1 MRKWGLG
8 AGVGVVL
15 ATAGTAALAD
25 VNVNLEEVASG
36 LTAPMMMVQPP
47 GDDRKFIVQ
56 QTGVIKILT
65 PDGEVLSQPFLDIN
79 NKLPTLLA
87 LFDEKGLLGLAFHPD
102 YANNGKFYVAYSTR
116 LNARGDPGRQF
127 WWSHTNV
134 IAEYTVSED
143 DPDTANALSERI
155 ITAIDWPQFN
165 HNGHWIGF
173 GPDGYLYISTG
184 DGGYANDWGI
194 GHNVLDGNGQ
204 DLLDLHGKI
213 LRIDVNKSENG
224 NNYAIPPDNPFVGQ
238 EATALPEIWAYG
250 LRNPWR
256 CSIDMGGDNQ
266 LFCGDVQQNS
276 FEEVSIIGSGD
287 NLGWRRMEATH
298 CFDFEAPNAAPGVL
312 RHLGPGAADHRVPQ
326 LHGDWRPTQRPAGA
340 YRGGVRGHLGH
351 RRLRLPRQPCRLGW
365 QVHLRR
371 LEPYLRDDERPDLL
385 RHEGCGRQVDQ
396 GNGQRCQH
404 GRQRALHPRVRA
416 GQRRRG
422 LRADLGD
429 HWVPS
434 AGSTRSTRSCR
445 LTDQFCRSRAVEV
458 CGRWRG
464 LQLALE
470 RGGPPIS

>member
-25 VNVNLEEVASG
+25 VNINLEEVASG

-65 PDGEVLSQPFLDIN
+65 PDGELLSQPFLDIN

-116 LNARGDPGRQF
+116 LNARGDPGRQL

-143 DPDTANALSERI
+143 DPDTANAASERI

-298 CFDFEAPNAAPGVL
+298 CFDFEAPNAHPESCDTAGLVPPIIEYPNCTAIGARPKGQREHTGAECEGISVTGGYVYRGSHADWDGKYIFGDWSRTFATMNGQIFFATKGADGKWTKETANVANMDGNVPYIL
-312 RHLGPGAADHRVPQ
+312 AFAQDSDGEVYALTSVVLGPVGGLNKIYKIVPAD
-326 LHGDWRPTQRPAGA
+326 
-340 YRGGVRGHLGH
+340 
-351 RRLRLPRQPCRLGW
+351 
-365 QVHLRR
+365 
-371 LEPYLRDDERPDLL
+371 
-385 RHEGCGRQVDQ
+385 
-396 GNGQRCQH
+396 
-404 GRQRALHPRVRA
+404 
-416 GQRRRG
+416 
-422 LRADLGD
+422 
-429 HWVPS
+429 
-434 AGSTRSTRSCR
+434 
-445 LTDQFCRSRAVEV
+445 
-458 CGRWRG
+458 
-464 LQLALE
+464 
-470 RGGPPIS
+470 